1 MIEFRLLMTT
11 QTLSWEAAQRLK
23 QLPPYLFAEVDRK
36 KRELIAK
43 GKDVIDLGVGD
54 PDIPTPQFIID
65 ALKQASQDPAN
76 HRYALDAGMPAFRQ
90 SITTWFKK
98 RFGVELSPEKEVL
111 PLIGSK
117 EGIGHFP
124 LAVLNPGEVSLIP
137 DPGYPPYRSGTLFA
151 GGIPYYM
158 PLLAENNFLP
168 DLSAIPAEVL
178 KKAKILYLN
187 YPNNPTSAT
196 ATKEFFKEAIAFA
209 HKHRLIIAQDAAYCE
224 VGFDGYKAPSILE
237 LEGAKEVSI
246 EFHSLSKT
254 FNMTGWRVGFAAG
267 NAELVALLGK
277 VKSNLDS
284 GIFQA
289 IQVAA
294 KTALDHGQA
303 EFEAN
308 LKIYQHRRDLLVQ
321 GMNRIGWDVKAP
333 KATFYCWIPVPSG
346 YTSAELALKFLEE
359 MSLIV
364 TPGNGFGPNGEG
376 YFRISLTVPDQRIEE
391 AVERIRKSHK
401 HPHKV

>member
-1 MIEFRLLMTT
+1 MTT
-11 QTLSWEAAQRLK
+11 PVLHWEPAARLK

-65 ALKQASQDPAN
+65 ALKEAAQDPAN
-76 HRYALDAGMPAFRQ
+76 HRYALDAGMPALRQ
-90 SITTWFKK
+90 SISGWFKR

-124 LAVLNPGEVSLIP
+124 LAVLNPGEISLIP

-151 GGIPYYM
+151 GGVPFYM
-158 PLLAENNFLP
+158 PLLPENHFLP
-168 DLSAIPAEVL
+168 DLAAIPAEVL

-187 YPNNPTSAT
+187 YPNNPTSAV
-196 ATKEFFKEAIAFA
+196 ATKEFFKEAVAFA
-209 HKHRLIIAQDAAYCE
+209 HKHGLIIAQDAAYSE
-224 VGFDGYKAPSILE
+224 MGFDGYKAPSILE
-237 LEGAKEVSI
+237 IEGARDVAI

-267 NAELVALLGK
+267 NSELVALLGK

-289 IQVAA
+289 VQIAA
-294 KTALDHGQA
+294 KQALDNGQA
-303 EFEAN
+303 AFEAN
-308 LKIYQHRRDLLVQ
+308 LKIYQNRRNLLVD
-321 GMNRIGWDVKAP
+321 GLNRIGWSVKAP
-333 KATFYCWIPVPSG
+333 KATFYVWIPVPPG
-346 YTSAELALKFLEE
+346 YTSSEITLKFLEE

-376 YFRISLTVPDQRIEE
+376 FFRISLTVPDKRIEE
-391 AVERIRKSHK
+391 AVARIAKSHK
-401 HPHKV
+401 HPHKS